1 MPSYDLQCP
10 ECTHEWED
18 FSTVAE
24 RELIRCPNCL
34 DSRGLFS
41 YGVIQ
46 ITCKSDPSIWC
57 VGDTAYNESA
67 GITYTGPQ
75 DLKNKVKAAG
85 LQER

>member
-1 MPSYDLQCP
+1 MPAYDLICKK
-10 ECTHEWED
+10 CNHEWEGY
-18 FSTVAE
+18 SMVAGKDK
-24 RELIRCPNCL
+24 IKCPSCNKAFGTTL
-34 DSRGLFS
+34 
-41 YGVIQ
+41 

>member
-1 MPSYDLQCP
+1 MPAYDLICKK
-10 ECTHEWED
+10 CNHEWEGY
-18 FSTVAE
+18 SLVAGKDK
-24 RELIRCPNCL
+24 IKCPSCNKAFGTTL
-34 DSRGLFS
+34 
-41 YGVIQ
+41 

-67 GITYTGPQ
+67 GVTYTGPQ

>member
-1 MPSYDLQCP
+1 MPAYDLICKK
-10 ECTHEWED
+10 CNHEWEGYSMIAGKD
-18 FSTVAE
+18 K
-24 RELIRCPNCL
+24 IKCPSCNKAFGTTL
-34 DSRGLFS
+34 
-41 YGVIQ
+41 

>member
-1 MPSYDLQCP
+1 MPAYDLICKKCDHQWEGYSMVAGTDKIKCP
-10 ECTHEWED
+10 SCNKAFGT
-18 FSTVAE
+18 T
-24 RELIRCPNCL
+24 L
-34 DSRGLFS
+34 
-41 YGVIQ
+41 

>member
-1 MPSYDLQCP
+1 MPAYDLICKK
-10 ECTHEWED
+10 CNHEWEGYSMIAGKD
-18 FSTVAE
+18 K
-24 RELIRCPNCL
+24 IKCPSCDKAFGTTL
-34 DSRGLFS
+34 
-41 YGVIQ
+41 

>member
-1 MPSYDLQCP
+1 MPAYDLICKK
-10 ECTHEWED
+10 CNHEWEGY
-18 FSTVAE
+18 SMVAGKDK
-24 RELIRCPNCL
+24 IKCPSCDKAFGTTL
-34 DSRGLFS
+34 
-41 YGVIQ
+41 

-67 GITYTGPQ
+67 GVTYTGPQ

>member
-1 MPSYDLQCP
+1 MPAYDLICKK
-10 ECTHEWED
+10 CNHEWEGY
-18 FSTVAE
+18 SMVAGKDK
-24 RELIRCPNCL
+24 IRCPSCNKAFGTTL
-34 DSRGLFS
+34 
-41 YGVIQ
+41 

-67 GITYTGPQ
+67 GVTYTGPQ

>member
-1 MPSYDLQCP
+1 MPAYDLICKK
-10 ECTHEWED
+10 CNHEWEGY
-18 FSTVAE
+18 SLVAGKDK
-24 RELIRCPNCL
+24 IKCPSCNKAFGTTL
-34 DSRGLFS
+34 
-41 YGVIQ
+41 

-75 DLKNKVKAAG
+75 DLKNKVKEAG

>member
-1 MPSYDLQCP
+1 MPAYDLICKK
-10 ECTHEWED
+10 CNHEWEGY
-18 FSTVAE
+18 SMVAGKDK
-24 RELIRCPNCL
+24 IKCPSCDKAFGTTL
-34 DSRGLFS
+34 
-41 YGVIQ
+41 

-85 LQER
+85 LQEI

>member
-1 MPSYDLQCP
+1 MPAYDLICKK
-10 ECTHEWED
+10 CNHEWEGY
-18 FSTVAE
+18 SMVAE
-24 RELIRCPNCL
+24 KDKIKCPSCNKAFGTTL
-34 DSRGLFS
+34 
-41 YGVIQ
+41 

-57 VGDTAYNESA
+57 IGDTAYNESA

>member
-1 MPSYDLQCP
+1 MPAYDLICKK
-10 ECTHEWED
+10 CNHEWEGY
-18 FSTVAE
+18 SMVAGKDK
-24 RELIRCPNCL
+24 IRCPSCNKAFGTTL
-34 DSRGLFS
+34 
-41 YGVIQ
+41 

>member
-1 MPSYDLQCP
+1 MPAYDLICKK
-10 ECTHEWED
+10 CNHEWEGY
-18 FSTVAE
+18 SLVAGKDK
-24 RELIRCPNCL
+24 IKCPSCNKAFGTTL
-34 DSRGLFS
+34 
-41 YGVIQ
+41 

-57 VGDTAYNESA
+57 IGDTAYNESA

>member
-1 MPSYDLQCP
+1 MPAYDLICKK
-10 ECTHEWED
+10 CNHEWEGY
-18 FSTVAE
+18 SMVAGQDK
-24 RELIRCPNCL
+24 IKCPSCDKAFGTTL
-34 DSRGLFS
+34 
-41 YGVIQ
+41 

>member
-1 MPSYDLQCP
+1 MPAYDLICKKCNHDWEGYSMVAGKDKIKCP
-10 ECTHEWED
+10 SCDKAFGT
-18 FSTVAE
+18 T
-24 RELIRCPNCL
+24 L
-34 DSRGLFS
+34 
-41 YGVIQ
+41 

-67 GITYTGPQ
+67 GIIYTGPQ

>member
-1 MPSYDLQCP
+1 MPAYDLICKK
-10 ECTHEWED
+10 CNHEWEGY
-18 FSTVAE
+18 SLVAGKDK
-24 RELIRCPNCL
+24 IKCPSCNKAFGTTL
-34 DSRGLFS
+34 
-41 YGVIQ
+41 

>member
-1 MPSYDLQCP
+1 MPAYDLICKKRN
-10 ECTHEWED
+10 HEWD
-18 FSTVAE
+18 GYSMVAGKDK
-24 RELIRCPNCL
+24 IKCPSCNKAFGTTL
-34 DSRGLFS
+34 
-41 YGVIQ
+41 

-67 GITYTGPQ
+67 GVTYTGPQ